1 VVGDMEVTALLT
13 FLGILASLLLP
24 PFLDGLESKLRA
36 RVEGR
41 LGPPI
46 MQTYV
51 DLIKLFKKDSIVPP
65 IASRLFL
72 VAPTLSI
79 AGLVLAMAIK
89 PYAIENPFGFSGDII
104 LYAYLISASS
114 IVLAL
119 GGASSGSPLTAIGAG
134 REFSMLI
141 VRESMLAIII
151 SSLILSSGTSSLS
164 ELALKLPFNVS
175 TFLAT
180 ISLVIY
186 SLLEGYRK
194 PFDIIISDYDLA
206 GGFLAEYS
214 GPLLALSKYA
224 IMLRRFAVSLLVGS
238 VAFEGYIK
246 TMYQPELAMPT
257 FVSLVSLYYVITGFL
272 THATARLSMS
282 NSLKVSLIMQS
293 IPAASLVLAIM
304 RW

>member
-1 VVGDMEVTALLT
+1 MEVTALLT